1 MYCLSQESI
10 NFSFEQCWLNFKLLS
25 ESTLLWIIYR
35 NTCCFCKKKKKAI
48 FKVTPLTFPEGVSLS
63 CPCWCCSVARLCPT
77 LCNPMNCSMP
87 GFPVLRCLLE
97 FAQTHVHW
105 AGDDTQPSH
114 PLSPPS
120 SSALNLS
127 QHQGHFQWLGSS
139 LLSGG
144 QSIGA
149 SASFLP
155 MNIQGWFLFR
165 FTDVISLQSKGLLRV
180 FYSNTTS
187 ALSLLCPH
195 LN

>member
-1 MYCLSQESI
+1 MYIGSMVPSKHLILCCPL
-10 NFSFEQCWLNFKLLS
+10 LLLS
-25 ESTLLWIIYR
+25 SIFSSIRVFSNES
-35 NTCCFCKKKKKAI
+35 A
-48 FKVTPLTFPEGVSLS
+48 
-63 CPCWCCSVARLCPT
+63 
-77 LCNPMNCSMP
+77 LCNPMNCSTP
-87 GFPVLRCLLE
+87 GFPVLHCLLE

-105 AGDDTQPSH
+105 AGDSTQPSH

-120 SSALNLS
+120 PPALNLS

-155 MNIQGWFLFR
+155 MNIQGLFLLR
-165 FTDVISLQSKGLLRV
+165 LTGVISLQSKGLLRV